1 MSISAKPWDSAGG
14 GASSDTLNDVT
25 GRGAT
30 TGNSIQV
37 GGLNIAG
44 NYAMP
49 SADGSVN
56 QVLQTDGSGS
66 LSFTNISVTG
76 GLTYKGKYY
85 LSSPADLSNA
95 VQGDFYIIQGDGTL
109 YGKAWITG
117 DHLVVND
124 DMGGSVS
131 NGKIDKIDNTDL
143 VTSVNAL
150 TGPVVLNG
158 TNVDGDYTPSNYS
171 TNAGSDKIEKHL
183 EGIDNK
189 FGTLGTAST
198 SASTDFQPIDAGL
211 TSISGLTTAADKM
224 IYTSGSDTYAVTD
237 LTSAGRAL
245 LDDANASA
253 QRTTLGL
260 VIGTDV
266 SAIASPAFTGS
277 PTAPTQSAGDDST
290 KIATTAYVDAAV
302 TASGGATD
310 LNGLSDVTIT
320 SAASGNLLQH
330 NGSGQFINVAKS
342 TISVGTFNDDNTYQP
357 KDAGLTS
364 IAGLTT
370 AADKMIYTSGS
381 DTYAVTDL
389 TSAGRALL
397 DDANATAQRS
407 TLGLGSAALSEST
420 DFQPIDAGLT
430 SISGLTTAA
439 DKMIYTSG
447 SDTYAVTDLTSAGR
461 ALLDD
466 ANATAQRATLGLVIG
481 TDVSAI
487 ASPSFTGSPTA
498 PTQSAGDDSTKI
510 ATTAYV
516 EAAVTAGGGLS
527 SVSADTSPELGG
539 DLDVSSYDIKTTSGN
554 AKIGLEAHGTG
565 FTELRGNTT
574 GGNNPGAIRFNCE
587 QNSHGVI
594 LKSPLHADYDAAN
607 DYTLTLPTGLPASD
621 KVLQS
626 TSAGVLSWVAQSA
639 TDTTKLAILN
649 NLSDLD
655 NAGTA
660 RTNLGLVIG
669 TNVQAYDA
677 GLTSIAGL
685 TTAADK
691 MIYTSGSDTYAVTDL
706 TSAGRAL
713 LDDANATAQRST
725 LGLGSAALS
734 ESTDFQPID
743 AGLTSISGLTTAAD
757 KMIYTSGS
765 DTYAVTD
772 LTSAGRALLDD
783 ANATAQRA
791 TLGLVIGTDVSAIAS
806 PAFTGSPTAPTQS
819 AGDDSTKIA
828 TTAYVEAAVV
838 AGGGLSSVVQDTSP
852 ELGGNLD
859 VLSRSIVSSSNRA
872 ITLTPDGSG
881 LVTISGNATSGS
893 GQIKLNCEQ
902 NSHGI
907 KLKSPPHSAN
917 ADYTLVFPDDL
928 GTSGK
933 VLTTN
938 GGGGGGSTIGT
949 LTWETVSTTDTT
961 KLAIL
966 NNLSD
971 LDNAGTAR
979 TNLGLVIGTNVQAYD
994 LGLTSIASL
1003 TTAADKMLYTD
1014 GSDSYAVTGLTSA
1027 GRALLDDADA
1037 SAQRTTLGLVIGT
1050 DVAPIAAPAFTGN
1063 ATAVTQSQSDN
1074 STKLAT
1080 TAYVDTAVAGGGG
1093 SKPTITTLGSQG
1105 ANYTITTSSGIEEV
1119 FLITPTSNIDIV
1131 LEAAA
1136 TCGAGYK
1143 YQIKNLASSY
1153 SLTLKGPSSETIDGV
1168 LPATGISIDAQ
1179 FEAVTVI
1186 TDGSNWFII

>member
-487 ASPSFTGSPTA
+487 ASP
-498 PTQSAGDDSTKI
+498 
-510 ATTAYV
+510 
-516 EAAVTAGGGLS
+516 
-527 SVSADTSPELGG
+527 
-539 DLDVSSYDIKTTSGN
+539 
-554 AKIGLEAHGTG
+554 
-565 FTELRGNTT
+565 
-574 GGNNPGAIRFNCE
+574 
-587 QNSHGVI
+587 
-594 LKSPLHADYDAAN
+594 
-607 DYTLTLPTGLPASD
+607 
-621 KVLQS
+621 
-626 TSAGVLSWVAQSA
+626 
-639 TDTTKLAILN
+639 
-649 NLSDLD
+649 
-655 NAGTA
+655 
-660 RTNLGLVIG
+660 
-669 TNVQAYDA
+669 
-677 GLTSIAGL
+677 
-685 TTAADK
+685 
-691 MIYTSGSDTYAVTDL
+691 
-706 TSAGRAL
+706 
-713 LDDANATAQRST
+713 
-725 LGLGSAALS
+725 
-734 ESTDFQPID
+734 
-743 AGLTSISGLTTAAD
+743 
-757 KMIYTSGS
+757 
-765 DTYAVTD
+765 
-772 LTSAGRALLDD
+772 
-783 ANATAQRA
+783 
-791 TLGLVIGTDVSAIAS
+791 
-806 PAFTGSPTAPTQS
+806 AFTGSPTAPTQS

-971 LDNAGTAR
+971 LDNADTAR